1 MSSSLSLID
10 PLASHTQSS
19 LAGAHDVAPQVP
31 SVQARRATATVK
43 VKATQ
48 RRCMRKES
56 HIPLARTAGK
66 MRQRVPRNSALLRA
80 PHAILY
86 QKGTSQYAVHP
97 TPRVCAFVRAA
108 SSARAVPDPATHDLL
123 SWPLLCGS
131 RYWLPAFR
139 LPLRAPVASRQRA
152 TPSGPTG
159 AALTAIKGR
168 LRCPIVW
175 STARQHSQPSVGQCA
190 RTALDALPS
199 RSLRSTV
206 IARGSPAAARRKL
219 PIAFAASSP
228 CAATGLRPRSLTHA
242 HPTHLSRSSDDAQ

>member
-1 MSSSLSLID
+1 M
-10 PLASHTQSS
+10 
-19 LAGAHDVAPQVP
+19 
-31 SVQARRATATVK
+31 
-43 VKATQ
+43 
-48 RRCMRKES
+48 
-56 HIPLARTAGK
+56 
-66 MRQRVPRNSALLRA
+66 
-80 PHAILY
+80 
-86 QKGTSQYAVHP
+86 
-97 TPRVCAFVRAA
+97 CAFVRAA

-131 RYWLPAFR
+131 TYWLLAFR

-175 STARQHSQPSVGQCA
+175 STVRQHSQPSVWQCA

-242 HPTHLSRSSDDAQ
+242 HPTHLSRSSDDAQYVRPTLHGYHRRSVRPGWRRRRCV

>member
-1 MSSSLSLID
+1 MRC
-10 PLASHTQSS
+10 T
-19 LAGAHDVAPQVP
+19 
-31 SVQARRATATVK
+31 R
-43 VKATQ
+43 Q
-48 RRCMRKES
+48 RRC
-56 HIPLARTAGK
+56 
-66 MRQRVPRNSALLRA
+66 
-80 PHAILY
+80 ILY
-86 QKGTSQYAVHP
+86 QKKQQCIAVP
-97 TPRVCAFVRAA
+97 PGSSRVCFCSRCVVRSSCSRPRNPRPALMA
-108 SSARAVPDPATHDLL
+108 SALRQQVL
-123 SWPLLCGS
+123 
-131 RYWLPAFR
+131 WLPAFR